1 MIQLVVFLGNYGSE
15 YSKTRHNVAWQFLD
29 SLPFSSRFSWQQK
42 FKGEFLSFSR
52 EELSSLFCE
61 SKILCAKDGSPV
73 KVSDNAPPKVYFLKP
88 LTYMNNSGLSAIEL
102 ASFFKI
108 KPEEILVVHDEL
120 EMALGFVSLKFSG
133 GLGGHNGLRSMKS
146 VFNTP
151 DFWRLRFGLSK
162 PSGVDIADYVLS
174 PFSQDERIVL
184 DSVFTQTHNLFAE
197 ILLHLKNFFKTGQR
211 KNFVNF
217 KGSE

>member
-29 SLPFSSRFSWQQK
+29 SLPFSSRFSWQPK
-42 FKGEFLSFSR
+42 FKGEFSSFSR

-61 SKILCAKDGSPV
+61 SKILSTKDGSPV

-197 ILLHLKNFFKTGQR
+197 ILLSSSPEKLLQNWSKK
-211 KNFVNF
+211 KLC
-217 KGSE
+217 EL

>member
-52 EELSSLFCE
+52 EELSSLFWE

-197 ILLHLKNFFKTGQR
+197 ILLSSSPEKLLQNWSKK
-211 KNFVNF
+211 KLC
-217 KGSE
+217 EL

>member
-88 LTYMNNSGLSAIEL
+88 LTYMNNSGLIAIEL

-197 ILLHLKNFFKTGQR
+197 ILLSSSPEKLLQNWSKK
-211 KNFVNF
+211 KLC
-217 KGSE
+217 EL

>member
-52 EELSSLFCE
+52 EELSLLFCE

-184 DSVFTQTHNLFAE
+184 DSVFTQTHKLFAE
-197 ILLHLKNFFKTGQR
+197 ILLSSSPEKLLQNWSKK
-211 KNFVNF
+211 KLC
-217 KGSE
+217 EL

>member
-88 LTYMNNSGLSAIEL
+88 LTYMNNSGLSAIDL

-197 ILLHLKNFFKTGQR
+197 ILLSSSPEKLLQNWSKK
-211 KNFVNF
+211 KLC
-217 KGSE
+217 EL

>member
-1 MIQLVVFLGNYGSE
+1 MIQLVVFLGNYGGE

-61 SKILCAKDGSPV
+61 SKILCTKDGSPV

-197 ILLHLKNFFKTGQR
+197 ILLSSSPEKLLQNWSKK
-211 KNFVNF
+211 KLC
-217 KGSE
+217 EL

>member
-73 KVSDNAPPKVYFLKP
+73 KVIDNAPPKVYFLKP

-146 VFNTP
+146 VFNTL

-197 ILLHLKNFFKTGQR
+197 ILLSSSPEKLLQNWSKK
-211 KNFVNF
+211 KLC
-217 KGSE
+217 EL

>member
-15 YSKTRHNVAWQFLD
+15 YVKTRHNVAWQFLD

-73 KVSDNAPPKVYFLKP
+73 KVSDNAPSKVYFLKP

-197 ILLHLKNFFKTGQR
+197 ILLSSSPEKLLQNWSKK
-211 KNFVNF
+211 KLC
-217 KGSE
+217 EL

>member
-120 EMALGFVSLKFSG
+120 EMSLGFVSLKFSG

-184 DSVFTQTHNLFAE
+184 DSVFTQTHNLFAA
-197 ILLHLKNFFKTGQR
+197 ILLSSSPEKLLQNWSKK
-211 KNFVNF
+211 KLC
-217 KGSE
+217 EL

>member
-162 PSGVDIADYVLS
+162 PSGVDIAEYVLS
-174 PFSQDERIVL
+174 PFSQDERIVV
-184 DSVFTQTHNLFAE
+184 DSVFTQTHRLFAE
-197 ILLHLKNFFKTGQR
+197 ILLSSSPEKLLQNWSKK
-211 KNFVNF
+211 KLC
-217 KGSE
+217 EL

>member
-197 ILLHLKNFFKTGQR
+197 ILLSSSPEKLLQNWSKKKLCEF
-211 KNFVNF
+211 
-217 KGSE
+217 

>member
-29 SLPFSSRFSWQQK
+29 SLPFSSRFSWHQK

-120 EMALGFVSLKFSG
+120 EMSLGFVSLKFSG

-197 ILLHLKNFFKTGQR
+197 ILLSSSPEKLLQNWSKK
-211 KNFVNF
+211 KLC
-217 KGSE
+217 EL

>member
-102 ASFFKI
+102 ATFFKI

-197 ILLHLKNFFKTGQR
+197 ILLSSSPEKLLQNWSKK
-211 KNFVNF
+211 KLC
-217 KGSE
+217 EL

>member
-120 EMALGFVSLKFSG
+120 EMSLGFVSLKFSG

-184 DSVFTQTHNLFAE
+184 DSVFTQTHRLFAE
-197 ILLHLKNFFKTGQR
+197 ILLSSSPEKLLQNWSKK
-211 KNFVNF
+211 KLC
-217 KGSE
+217 EL

>member
-15 YSKTRHNVAWQFLD
+15 YAKTRHNVAWQFLD

-61 SKILCAKDGSPV
+61 SKILCTKDGSPV

-108 KPEEILVVHDEL
+108 KSEEILVVHDEL

-197 ILLHLKNFFKTGQR
+197 ILLSSSPEKLLQNWSKK
-211 KNFVNF
+211 KLC
-217 KGSE
+217 EL

>member
-184 DSVFTQTHNLFAE
+184 DSVFTQIHNLFAE
-197 ILLHLKNFFKTGQR
+197 ILLSSSPEKLLQNWSKK
-211 KNFVNF
+211 KLC
-217 KGSE
+217 EL

>member
-15 YSKTRHNVAWQFLD
+15 YVKTRHNVAWQFLD

-120 EMALGFVSLKFSG
+120 EMSLGFVSLKFSG

-184 DSVFTQTHNLFAE
+184 DSVFTQTHKLFAE
-197 ILLHLKNFFKTGQR
+197 ILLSSTPEKLLQNWSKK
-211 KNFVNF
+211 KLC
-217 KGSE
+217 EL

>member
-120 EMALGFVSLKFSG
+120 EMSLGFVSLKFSG

-197 ILLHLKNFFKTGQR
+197 ILLSSSPETLLQNWSKK
-211 KNFVNF
+211 KLC
-217 KGSE
+217 EL

>member
-52 EELSSLFCE
+52 EKLSSLFCE

-88 LTYMNNSGLSAIEL
+88 LTYMNNSGLSAIEF

-197 ILLHLKNFFKTGQR
+197 ILLSSSPEKLLQNWSKK
-211 KNFVNF
+211 KLC
-217 KGSE
+217 EL

>member
-184 DSVFTQTHNLFAE
+184 DSVFTQTHKLFAE
-197 ILLHLKNFFKTGQR
+197 ILL
-211 KNFVNF
+211 
-217 KGSE
+217 SS

>member
-120 EMALGFVSLKFSG
+120 EMSLGFVSLKFSG

-146 VFNTP
+146 VFNTS

-184 DSVFTQTHNLFAE
+184 DSVFTQTHNLFAA
-197 ILLHLKNFFKTGQR
+197 ILLSSSPEKLLQNWSKK
-211 KNFVNF
+211 KLC
-217 KGSE
+217 EL

>member
-15 YSKTRHNVAWQFLD
+15 YVKTRHNVAWQFLD

-61 SKILCAKDGSPV
+61 SKILCTKDGSPV

-197 ILLHLKNFFKTGQR
+197 ILLSSSPEKLLQNWSKK
-211 KNFVNF
+211 KLC
-217 KGSE
+217 EL

>member
-15 YSKTRHNVAWQFLD
+15 YVKTRHNVAWQFLD

-61 SKILCAKDGSPV
+61 SKILCTKDGSPV

-197 ILLHLKNFFKTGQR
+197 ILLSSTPEKLLQNWSKK
-211 KNFVNF
+211 KLC
-217 KGSE
+217 EL

>member
-61 SKILCAKDGSPV
+61 RKILCAKDGSPV

-102 ASFFKI
+102 TSFFKI

-197 ILLHLKNFFKTGQR
+197 ILLSSSPEKLLQNWSKK
-211 KNFVNF
+211 KLC
-217 KGSE
+217 EL

>member
-184 DSVFTQTHNLFAE
+184 DSVFTQTHKRFAE
-197 ILLHLKNFFKTGQR
+197 ILLSSSPEKLLQNWSKK
-211 KNFVNF
+211 KLC
-217 KGSE
+217 EL

>member
-88 LTYMNNSGLSAIEL
+88 LTYMNNSGLSAVEL

-120 EMALGFVSLKFSG
+120 EMSLGFVSLKFSG

-197 ILLHLKNFFKTGQR
+197 ILLSSSPEKLLQNWSKK
-211 KNFVNF
+211 KLC
-217 KGSE
+217 EL

>member
-73 KVSDNAPPKVYFLKP
+73 KVSDNAPPTVYFLKP
-88 LTYMNNSGLSAIEL
+88 LTYMNNSGLSAVEL

-197 ILLHLKNFFKTGQR
+197 ILLSSSPEKLLQNWSKK
-211 KNFVNF
+211 KLC
-217 KGSE
+217 EL

>member
-108 KPEEILVVHDEL
+108 KPEEIIVVHDEL

-197 ILLHLKNFFKTGQR
+197 ILLSSSPEKLLQNWSKK
-211 KNFVNF
+211 KLC
-217 KGSE
+217 EL

>member
-151 DFWRLRFGLSK
+151 DFWCL
-162 PSGVDIADYVLS
+162 
-174 PFSQDERIVL
+174 
-184 DSVFTQTHNLFAE
+184 
-197 ILLHLKNFFKTGQR
+197 
-211 KNFVNF
+211 
-217 KGSE
+217 

>member
-174 PFSQDERIVL
+174 PFSQNERIVL

-197 ILLHLKNFFKTGQR
+197 ILLSSSPEKLLQNWSKK
-211 KNFVNF
+211 KLC
-217 KGSE
+217 EL

>member
-174 PFSQDERIVL
+174 PFSQDERIIF
-184 DSVFTQTHNLFAE
+184 DSVFTQTHSLFAE
-197 ILLHLKNFFKTGQR
+197 ILLSSSPEKLLQNWSKK
-211 KNFVNF
+211 KLC
-217 KGSE
+217 EL

>member
-120 EMALGFVSLKFSG
+120 EMSLGFVSLKFSG

-162 PSGVDIADYVLS
+162 PFGVDIADYVLS

-184 DSVFTQTHNLFAE
+184 DSVFTQTYRLFAE
-197 ILLHLKNFFKTGQR
+197 ILLSSSPEKLLQNWSKK
-211 KNFVNF
+211 KLC
-217 KGSE
+217 EL

>member
-73 KVSDNAPPKVYFLKP
+73 KVSDNASPKVYFLKP
-88 LTYMNNSGLSAIEL
+88 LTYMNNSGLSAVEL

-162 PSGVDIADYVLS
+162 PSSVDIADYVLS

-197 ILLHLKNFFKTGQR
+197 ILLSSSPEKLLQNWSKK
-211 KNFVNF
+211 KLC
-217 KGSE
+217 EL

>member
-1 MIQLVVFLGNYGSE
+1 MIQIVVFLGNYGSE

-88 LTYMNNSGLSAIEL
+88 LTYMNNSGLSAIEF

-197 ILLHLKNFFKTGQR
+197 ILLSSSPEKLLQNWSKK
-211 KNFVNF
+211 KLC
-217 KGSE
+217 EL

>member
-61 SKILCAKDGSPV
+61 SKILCTKDGSPV

-120 EMALGFVSLKFSG
+120 EMSLGFVSLKFSG

-197 ILLHLKNFFKTGQR
+197 ILLSSSPEKLLQNWSKK
-211 KNFVNF
+211 KLC
-217 KGSE
+217 EL

>member
-88 LTYMNNSGLSAIEL
+88 LTYMNNSGLSAVEL

-162 PSGVDIADYVLS
+162 PSSVDIADYVLS

-197 ILLHLKNFFKTGQR
+197 ILLSSSPEKLLQNWSKK
-211 KNFVNF
+211 KLC
-217 KGSE
+217 EL